1 MRLAAAALA
10 SLAFVSSAGAVEGD
24 WATASA
30 SGTTVSLRLHYM
42 MTCGQPGAG
51 PLVVRLPAA
60 FRVTNLRVTVRG
72 VQRPAM
78 LSNSTVTIDLPKP
91 PQVTCMSIGPGVL
104 PVTLK
109 SVRLPTAPG
118 TYAIAARVASHRFI
132 AQLRV
137 G

>member
-1 MRLAAAALA
+1 MRLAAVVLA
-10 SLAFVSSAGAVEGD
+10 SLALASSAGAVEGD
-24 WATASA
+24 WATAAA
-30 SGTTVSLRLHYM
+30 SGSTVSLRLHYL

-60 FRVTNLRVTVRG
+60 FHVTNLRVTVRG
-72 VQRPAM
+72 VQRAAT

-109 SVRLPTAPG
+109 SVRLPTASG
-118 TYAIAARVASHRFI
+118 LYVISARVGPHRFK
-132 AQLRV
+132 AQVRV